1 MDDSRK
7 VQSLKKRYG
16 RTLPPPKGPMGHG
29 PGGPGR
35 RRNMAKGTPKNS
47 RKTVKRLLGYLNEDK
62 ARMALAFFCVI
73 VNTAAS
79 LGVGWICCHYII
91 SPALRFV
98 KILDILMKKLQPL
111 LQTIVPPVFLC
122 QSP

>member
-62 ARMALAFFCVI
+62 ARMALAFFLKRFVI
-73 VNTAAS
+73 
-79 LGVGWICCHYII
+79 LGVSSNGET
-91 SPALRFV
+91 SLE
-98 KILDILMKKLQPL
+98 
-111 LQTIVPPVFLC
+111 
-122 QSP
+122 